1 MHPPS
6 VSGTPPRLLPCVAT
20 HVAVPRAPFRIGV
33 LEGEGSGPEIVRVA
47 LDVLD
52 AVSAATGVPFDVR
65 FGGAIGIDAERESGV
80 ALTEDVA
87 AFCADTFA
95 AGGAVLAGAG
105 GGRFVYDLRRR
116 FDLFCKLN
124 PIRTWRALADVT
136 RLRCRRPDEVDV
148 LVVRENVGG
157 VYYSAWHAGGAD
169 GDGVLHQRTTHDC
182 DGIRRVVDAAART
195 ASLRRGRLAV
205 VVKRGG
211 LPELSSLWE
220 AAAREAATAHGVDA
234 APLDVDLAA
243 YRIVQEPESLDV
255 VVAPNLFAD
264 VLSDLGG
271 IIAGSRALTCGGSF
285 GANGAA
291 VYQTNHGSAHDLA
304 RTDRANPA
312 GQVLALAMLL
322 RESFA
327 LGSAAAMI
335 EDALDDVWSR
345 GIRTADLAEPGA
357 PVVGTREMGRHLV
370 DAVRAAAREPLPES
384 A

>member
-1 MHPPS
+1 MRAPS
-6 VSGTPPRLLPCVAT
+6 ATAPRLLPCIA
-20 HVAVPRAPFRIGV
+20 ADAPAPRAPYRIGV

-52 AVSAATGVPFDVR
+52 AVSVATGVPFDVR

-80 ALTEDVA
+80 ALTAGVA

-124 PIRTWRALADVT
+124 PIRPWRALADVT
-136 RLRCRRPDEVDV
+136 RLRCRRPDDVDL

-157 VYYSAWHAGGAD
+157 VYYSEWRADAARGAHVLRQQTTHVD
-169 GDGVLHQRTTHDC
+169 GD
-182 DGIRRVVDAAART
+182 IRRVVDAAARM
-195 ASLRRGRLAV
+195 AAQRRGRLAV

-211 LPELSSLWE
+211 LPELSALWE
-220 AAAREAATAHGVDA
+220 SAARDAATAHA
-234 APLDVDLAA
+234 IEASPLDVDLAA
-243 YRIVQEPESLDV
+243 YRVVQEPESLDV

-271 IIAGSRALTCGGSF
+271 VVAGSRALTFGGSF
-285 GANGAA
+285 GAGGAA

-327 LGSAAAMI
+327 LDRAAALV
-335 EDALDDVWSR
+335 EDALDAVWSR
-345 GIRTADLAEPGA
+345 GIRTADLAEPGTPA
-357 PVVGTREMGRHLV
+357 VGTREMGRHLA
-370 DAVRAAAREPLPES
+370 DAVRAVAHEPLPES